1 MSVESPGVLDTCFA
15 QLPLYQVLG
24 DQIHTR
30 FTPLRS
36 YEGFATDLSERAGSD
51 SKFEEEKEKKE
62 LKQGLFYIV
71 TSSVEFDPGTTCA
84 SPRGLAS
91 GSTARSIVSGVFSL
105 IIHWN
110 FMNHH
115 KVKTWPWMYKII
127 SQWNHLFIFLKSIS
141 FSFAE
146 NASQLNKTRVP
157 TAIPVS
163 KLFLAIC
170 QNLSKLTAY
179 W

>member
-1 MSVESPGVLDTCFA
+1 
-15 QLPLYQVLG
+15 
-24 DQIHTR
+24 
-30 FTPLRS
+30 
-36 YEGFATDLSERAGSD
+36 
-51 SKFEEEKEKKE
+51 
-62 LKQGLFYIV
+62 
-71 TSSVEFDPGTTCA
+71 
-84 SPRGLAS
+84 
-91 GSTARSIVSGVFSL
+91 
-105 IIHWN
+105 
-110 FMNHH
+110 
-115 KVKTWPWMYKII
+115 MYKII